1 MNSAAMINACFRH
14 QHPEAYGDVE
24 VTEPQVPAVLRYGQ
38 ERLPSCSGECLA
50 EEALGYPG
58 AAFLTS

>member
-24 VTEPQVPAVLRYGQ
+24 VAEPEVPAVLRYGQ
-38 ERLPSCSGECLA
+38 DRLPSQSGECLA
-50 EEALGYPG
+50 EEILGYPG
-58 AAFLTS
+58 AAPLTG